1 MPRALAAALLL
12 SLSALAAPA
21 AEVRV
26 QPKGQRV
33 DLTATAA
40 PLADVLDRL
49 ARQLGMKVVYDGPAP
64 RQLVTLTLKDRTPS
78 EAVLSVLE
86 GLGVNFALVWDETGT
101 RVQTLM
107 VAGSAPATTAA
118 ATQGR
123 PALQPVARHS
133 FRPPPTSQV
142 STDEGFEQE
151 QEDAPGEMP
160 AGMSPDTGPLGG
172 PEANAPGVAAGVS
185 SQLNAPQAAPGAL
198 PQQFPV
204 SPFAPQPPTMPAAQ
218 PVAPGQPPV
227 QNAPPAPP

>member
-1 MPRALAAALLL
+1 MPRALAPALLL
-12 SLSALAAPA
+12 PFLALAAHSA

-40 PLADVLDRL
+40 PLAEVLDRL
-49 ARQLGMKVVYDGPAP
+49 AREIGMKVVYDGPAP
-64 RQLVTLTLKDRTPS
+64 RQLVTVTLKDRTPS

-118 ATQGR
+118 AAQGQGR
-123 PALQPVARHS
+123 PALRPTVRRS
-133 FRPPPTSQV
+133 FGPPPPNAAA
-142 STDEGFEQE
+142 TDEGFEPE
-151 QEDAPGEMP
+151 QEDTPGELPVP
-160 AGMSPDTGPLGG
+160 AGVPPDTGPTG
-172 PEANAPGVAAGVS
+172 APGQANVL
-185 SQLNAPQAAPGAL
+185 QPAPSVL

-204 SPFAPQPPTMPAAQ
+204 SPFAPQPMAMPPVP
-218 PVAPGQPPV
+218 PVAPAQPPA
-227 QNAPPAPP
+227 QSTPPAPQ

>member
-1 MPRALAAALLL
+1 MPRALAPALLL
-12 SLSALAAPA
+12 PFVALAAHSA

-26 QPKGQRV
+26 QPRGQRV

-40 PLADVLDRL
+40 PLAEVLDRL
-49 ARQLGMKVVYDGPAP
+49 AREVGMKVVYDGPAP
-64 RQLVTLTLKDRTPS
+64 RQLVTVTLKDRTPS

-118 ATQGR
+118 AAQGR
-123 PALQPVARHS
+123 PALQPTVRRS
-133 FRPPPTSQV
+133 FRPPPPNPA

-151 QEDAPGEMP
+151 QEDTPGELPMP
-160 AGMSPDTGPLGG
+160 AAVPPPDTGPPG
-172 PEANAPGVAAGVS
+172 APGQANVL
-185 SQLNAPQAAPGAL
+185 QPAPSTL

-204 SPFAPQPPTMPAAQ
+204 SPFAPQPMAM
-218 PVAPGQPPV
+218 PPV
-227 QNAPPAPP
+227 QPAVAPAQPPGQSTPPAPQ